1 MCLKKLNPGGI
12 FVTQSGQAGIKR
24 HDLVWAPVNHTL
36 RQVFPAVHG
45 YNQAVYSFMDEWG
58 WNIAFADGGM
68 GGLLDAETVDSRI
81 SQRIKGGADALKF
94 LDGESYRGLFTL
106 SKVHRKSLREEKR
119 VLSREHCTF
128 ATMHSQNLCVAGS
141 HGNGKAI

>member
-1 MCLKKLNPGGI
+1 M
-12 FVTQSGQAGIKR
+12 
-24 HDLVWAPVNHTL
+24 WAPVNHTL

-81 SQRIKGGADALKF
+81 SQRIKGEQTRSSSSTASRTVGSSPSPRCTA
-94 LDGESYRGLFTL
+94 R
-106 SKVHRKSLREEKR
+106 V
-119 VLSREHCTF
+119 VLSRDTARLPPCTRVRRR
-128 ATMHSQNLCVAGS
+128 QPRKRPS
-141 HGNGKAI
+141 H